1 MNLPNKLTI
10 LRIILVPFFI
20 ATILIDFPLHYLVSG
35 IIFGIVAVS
44 TGSLWPSIVL
54 HFLNNLFSVLI
65 LCADSNF
72 SETAANFFVFI
83 MLGVL
88 VLQGIAGGV
97 IFFTMRYRPRFAKGV
112 KTLNNGEKAN
122 ALFGNP
128 VMIAALVAMVL
139 VALTSISF

>member
-1 MNLPNKLTI
+1 MFFFFANFYFFRVKNKKINKVPKSTASKTNKKIYLSKFRNFTFFGKVTLI
-10 LRIILVPFFI
+10 LKF
-20 ATILIDFPLHYLVSG
+20 
-35 IIFGIVAVS
+35 
-44 TGSLWPSIVL
+44 
-54 HFLNNLFSVLI
+54 HFLNNLFSVLM

-72 SETAANFFVFI
+72 SETAANIFVFI

-97 IFFTMRYRPRFAKGV
+97 IFFNMRYRPRFAKGV